1 VIESYSSQ
9 GGAPILFDS
18 TGVRLATPIVRQKP
32 DFTGPDGGNDTFLGF
47 TLASAGI
54 SGSNGELSTTIA
66 ACQNNPSYPNFFGTS
81 AATPHVASI
90 AALMLQANSTL
101 TPSQIYAALRS
112 SALPMG
118 TTPNYTSGYGFVQAD
133 AAFALVPPGAPT
145 ISTSASSVV
154 VGSSATIT
162 WSSINATS
170 CSASGSWSGSL
181 ATSGSKTVTPSAV
194 GTAAFTLTCANVSGS
209 SAASSVRVTAAPA
222 AAAAPQS
229 VTTAAAPQ
237 SSSGG
242 GGSFGLGMLLG
253 LGAISLVRVRRTRL
267 HNAHRFSSRRSSMS
281 ALGFHD
287 HK

>member
-1 VIESYSSQ
+1 M
-9 GGAPILFDS
+9 LFDT
-18 TGVRLATPIVRQKP
+18 TGARLATPVVRQKP

-81 AATPHVASI
+81 AATPHVAGI
-90 AALMLQANSTL
+90 AALMLQANSALSPT
-101 TPSQIYAALRS
+101 QIYTALRS

-118 TTPNYTSGYGFVQAD
+118 ATAGFNFTSGFGFVQAD
-133 AAFALVPPGAPT
+133 AAFALIPPGAPT
-145 ISTSASSVV
+145 MSTSASSVV
-154 VGSSATIT
+154 LGSPATIT

-194 GTAAFTLTCANVSGS
+194 GTAAYALKCANASGS
-209 SAASSVRVTAAPA
+209 SAASSVSVTAA

-242 GGSFGLGMLLG
+242 GGCCGLGMLLG
-253 LGAISLVRVRRTRL
+253 LGAIGLVRVRRTRL
-267 HNAHRFSSRRSSMS
+267 QNAHRFSSRRSSMP

-287 HK
+287 HT